1 MPNFT
6 VYCQLRSL
14 VAPATQTSIAM
25 PMDMQ
30 AIGGDALA
38 GLTQHIVGR
47 CRANA
52 GNGAERRYFTER
64 AVEPK

>member
-1 MPNFT
+1 
-6 VYCQLRSL
+6 
-14 VAPATQTSIAM
+14 
-25 PMDMQ
+25 MDTQ

-47 CRANA
+47 CRENA

-64 AVEPK
+64 AVKPK